1 MPVDSLQNQVGP
13 QGAWHGFHSPD
24 GQTWWLRPQ
33 KPAEH
38 PTADIEDPRTLAAAQ
53 LSGNTKETPKRSD
66 ANVF

>member
-33 KPAEH
+33 NRPNIPPPISRIRERLQQRSCRA
-38 PTADIEDPRTLAAAQ
+38 
-53 LSGNTKETPKRSD
+53 TPKRSD